1 MERMENKDLIKAA
14 DRKSVAQARDTLSK
28 IGKGDDKIDTSKMK
42 IRQSDRD
49 KNLAAAVRFRMGLP
63 KTMSDDAVLQMYR
76 KEGLKIQQKNIS
88 DKAKQ
93 KDKAFGNP
101 NLSDQDAKMLSG
113 QKAGGAK
120 IPKKSIMELP
130 TNVPRL
136 MKGANLMNPD
146 KADLNKDGKLSG
158 YEKARGKAI
167 EKNIKKAKTGI
178 SFLDNLQKD
187 TQARKRLSSAERRE
201 FEDIANLVSP
211 QQKKN
216 LGKNLRKI
224 QSLGGDA
231 QVNKTIRKFIKG
243 TGGAKVQKIAK
254 KAGNPELQRK
264 QGFIGAAGKK

>member
-1 MERMENKDLIKAA
+1 MERITNKDLKKAA
-14 DRKSVAQARDTLSK
+14 DRKSMTESRRAVSK
-28 IGKGDDKIDTSKMK
+28 IGKDDKIDTSKMK
-42 IRQSDRD
+42 IRPSDND
-49 KNLAAAVRFRMGLP
+49 KKLAEAYRFRMGLP
-63 KTMSDDAVLQMYR
+63 KTMSDAEVL
-76 KEGLKIQQKNIS
+76 
-88 DKAKQ
+88 
-93 KDKAFGNP
+93 
-101 NLSDQDAKMLSG
+101 KMFRNQG
-113 QKAGGAK
+113 VTDRTKPQTP
-120 IPKKSIMELP
+120 PKKSIMELP

-167 EKNIKKAKTGI
+167 EKNMNIKKAKTGI

-187 TQARKRLSSAERRE
+187 TQARKRLSSAEKKE

-231 QVNKTIRKFIKG
+231 QVNKTVRKFIKG
-243 TGGAKVQKIAK
+243 TGGLKAQKIAK
-254 KAGNPELQRK
+254 KAGNPDLQKK
-264 QGFIGAAGKK
+264 QGFIGASGKK

>member
-1 MERMENKDLIKAA
+1 MERITNKDLRKAA
-14 DRKSVAQARDTLSK
+14 DRKSMTESRQAVSK
-28 IGKGDDKIDTSKMK
+28 IGKDDKIDTDKMK
-42 IRQSDRD
+42 MRPSDND
-49 KNLAAAVRFRMGLP
+49 KKLAEAYRFRMGLP
-63 KTMSDDAVLQMYR
+63 KTMSDAEVL
-76 KEGLKIQQKNIS
+76 
-88 DKAKQ
+88 
-93 KDKAFGNP
+93 
-101 NLSDQDAKMLSG
+101 KMFRNQG
-113 QKAGGAK
+113 VTDRTKPQTP
-120 IPKKSIMELP
+120 PKKSIMELP

-167 EKNIKKAKTGI
+167 EKSMEAQKAMSGLAVGIKNIKKAKTGI

-231 QVNKTIRKFIKG
+231 QVNKTVRKFIKG

-254 KAGNPELQRK
+254 KAGNPDLQKK
-264 QGFIGAAGKK
+264 QGFIGASGKK

>member
-1 MERMENKDLIKAA
+1 MERITNKDLRKAA
-14 DRKSVAQARDTLSK
+14 DRKSMTESRQAVSK
-28 IGKGDDKIDTSKMK
+28 IGKDDKIDTSKMK
-42 IRQSDRD
+42 IRPSDND
-49 KNLAAAVRFRMGLP
+49 KKLAEAYRFRMGLP
-63 KTMSDDAVLQMYR
+63 KTMSDAEVL
-76 KEGLKIQQKNIS
+76 
-88 DKAKQ
+88 
-93 KDKAFGNP
+93 
-101 NLSDQDAKMLSG
+101 KMFRNQG
-113 QKAGGAK
+113 VTDRTKPQTP
-120 IPKKSIMELP
+120 PKKSIMELP

-187 TQARKRLSSAERRE
+187 TQARKRLSSAEKRE

-224 QSLGGDA
+224 QGLGGDA
-231 QVNKTIRKFIKG
+231 QVNKTVRKFIKS
-243 TGGAKVQKIAK
+243 TGGAKAQKIAK
-254 KAGNPELQRK
+254 KAGNPDLQKK
-264 QGFIGAAGKK
+264 QGFIGASGKK

>member
-28 IGKGDDKIDTSKMK
+28 IGKGDDKIDTSKMR
-42 IRQSDRD
+42 IRQSDND
-49 KNLAAAVRFRMGLP
+49 KNLAAAVRLRMGLP
-63 KTMSDDAVLQMYR
+63 KTMSDEAVLQMYR
-76 KEGLKIQQKNIS
+76 QKGIS
-88 DKAKQ
+88 DKSKQ
-93 KDKAFGNP
+93 KDKALGNP
-101 NLSDQDAKMLSG
+101 NLSDQDVKMLSG

-201 FEDIANLVSP
+201 FEDIVNLVSP

-231 QVNKTIRKFIKG
+231 QVNKTVRKFIKG

-254 KAGNPELQRK
+254 KAGNPELQKK
-264 QGFIGAAGKK
+264 QGFI

>member
-1 MERMENKDLIKAA
+1 MEEMTNEDLKKAS
-14 DRKSVAQARDTLSK
+14 DRKFMTESRRAVGR
-28 IGKGDDKIDTSKMK
+28 IGKDDKIDTSKMK
-42 IRQSDRD
+42 MKPDTSQQDLIRAYRFKNNVPPSTSDADVLKMIRQGTPA
-49 KNLAAAVRFRMGLP
+49 KNKMGAAKLP
-63 KTMSDDAVLQMYR
+63 K
-76 KEGLKIQQKNIS
+76 
-88 DKAKQ
+88 KA
-93 KDKAFGNP
+93 
-101 NLSDQDAKMLSG
+101 
-113 QKAGGAK
+113 
-120 IPKKSIMELP
+120 IMELP

-136 MKGANLMNPD
+136 MRGANLMNPD

-167 EKNIKKAKTGI
+167 EKSMKEQKAMSGLAVGIKNIKKAKTGI
-178 SFLDNLQKD
+178 SFLDNMQKD

-231 QVNKTIRKFIKG
+231 QVNKTVRKFIKS

-254 KAGNPELQRK
+254 KAGNPDLQKK
-264 QGFIGAAGKK
+264 QGFVGAARKK